1 MKTTPDINTDT
12 DVQVQAQAHE
22 AIVRHIQS
30 WLADVI
36 IGFNFCPFARREF
49 EAGRIRYRVLDSTK
63 KKLAI
68 KTLLEEIQFLD
79 DHGSTETTLL
89 IFADGFRE
97 FYAYLDLVDQAQR
110 ALEDSGYEGVYQ
122 LASFHPDYLFEGE
135 AVDDAS
141 HYTNRSPLPMLHLL
155 REASIE
161 RAVAGDPNTDQIPER
176 NKALARDKGAAFWQ
190 GFLSKQLSE

>member
-1 MKTTPDINTDT
+1 MKTTPYT
-12 DVQVQAQAHE
+12 DVQVQAHE
-22 AIVRHIQS
+22 AIVQHVQT
-30 WLADVI
+30 WLAEVI

-68 KTLLEEIQFLD
+68 KALLEEFQFLD

-89 IFADGFRE
+89 VFADGFRE

-141 HYTNRSPLPMLHLL
+141 HYTNRAPHPMIHVL
-155 REASIE
+155 RESSIA
-161 RAVAGDPNTDQIPER
+161 RAVASDPNTDQIPER

-190 GFLSKQLSE
+190 GFLSEQRSDLKP